1 MTQPRGSDFS
11 DIPGTIMFDAQ
22 QSRKGY
28 WLNQFCMSL
37 MRPANRV
44 RFLAD
49 QATYLAEWAM
59 TSDQREAVLA
69 RDMNRC
75 LALGGNIYFLVKIAA
90 TDGIS
95 VQQMVGRMTGMDEAA
110 YRDMM
115 LQGGRPIEGNRY
127 QHEWEGAKRKAP

>member
-1 MTQPRGSDFS
+1 MHSADFA
-11 DIPGTIMFDAQ
+11 DIPGTVLFDAQ

-37 MRPANRV
+37 MKAANRE
-44 RFLAD
+44 RFKAD
-49 QATYLAEWAM
+49 EAAYLAEWPM
-59 TSDQREAVLA
+59 SDEQRQAVLE

-75 LALGGNIYFLVKIAA
+75 LALGGNVYFLVKIAA

-95 VQQMVGRMTGMDEAA
+95 VQQMVGRMTGMSEAD

-115 LQGGRPIEGNRY
+115 LRGGRPIEGNRY
-127 QHEWEGAKRKAP
+127 RHEWSQRSGA